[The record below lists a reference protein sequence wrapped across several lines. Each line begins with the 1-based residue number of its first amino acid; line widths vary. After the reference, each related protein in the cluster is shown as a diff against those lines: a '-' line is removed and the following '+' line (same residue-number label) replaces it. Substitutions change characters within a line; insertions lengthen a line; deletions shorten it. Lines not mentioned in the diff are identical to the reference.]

1 MDPDI
6 TYEESNN
13 NL

>member
-6 TYEESNN
+6 TYEESCY